1 MSRLQIH
8 SITDLN
14 FGKHQGTSFQDLN
27 HDFVVFYG
35 ANESGK
41 STIAEYLTWTLGGP
55 WRTAAL
61 GSERFRSL
69 NSDQVSGRLVGALGD
84 ETLDIDAKFKIK
96 ASGNPNDLRSGN
108 VGKRSVAANEFINLF
123 NGLAVDDFRWIYRL
137 YGVEL
142 GSVGTAENFSNLFSN
157 FTMGNAATSGNPRER
172 AKELSTRADKL
183 DKERK
188 DIDKA
193 IRLLTNQ
200 IKDAKKVPDEIS
212 RWQSDLSKIEDDLK
226 TLNAELA
233 VLRGQQT
240 LIVRARNGLGAIT
253 KQDRAQQELSHL
265 DSVPS
270 KWEEVIP
277 LATEIRRVQSEL
289 ENVEQ
294 KLANA
299 KNEVA
304 RCSVKIG
311 VTNDVLIG
319 QTLTATERQ
328 RLQSAAQ
335 SVETSAT
342 NLTKADL
349 DIADLDRR
357 VSAISSEING
367 KAPLVGLSPTN
378 IDSVGPQSQFTDLQG
393 PAAVWSQT
401 SQDFTSIESSL
412 AGAQAQLDEVSI
424 QKDPGLSTSKAKLN
438 PALLVSALILVG
450 GLSLINPIIS
460 LVGALGA
467 AIAIA
472 LMSKRETTG
481 QPTSGD
487 QAGRIREAQTKVAQ
501 AQSDLA
507 AAKIKRDNAAN
518 RVTEP
523 LAKLGAA
530 ILTADNAG
538 SLLNQLADLAG
549 KVADRQSLYR
559 QLSDAR
565 ETRKRLETVLA
576 ESNEELIGLLHNR
589 QIIAIPDMSVFGI
602 WLTDYENAIIAH
614 QSLTSFAET
623 FATVQSKRD
632 ALLIPIAE
640 QIVGLPWPMINE
652 SLTTYESLASKIK
665 LAKDSLRDSDIEV
678 AAAGMNVPEIR
689 VLLEQFPSL
698 ESLNDQETYLT
709 EQINEI
715 SREHEQRI
723 ILRTEIQGQIKEKQ
737 NAEVLPS
744 LQLDLGEKEE
754 ALEEVIRDHEAHSLA
769 ASMLEE
775 MINRFERENQD
786 PLIQQAQRLICKVVP
801 DWGSLMY
808 SRDAGGKVI
817 IERDGTGGKL
827 IDNRLSDGGRALL
840 YLGIRLAFAEKD
852 AERRGI
858 HLPLI
863 CDDPLIHFDD
873 ERTSA
878 AIKLLDDM
886 SKSHQVFMFTCET
899 STRDLARDHGAKII
913 ELPRH

>member
-8 SITDLN
+8 SISDLN

-69 NSDQVSGRLVGALGD
+69 TSDQVSGRLVGTLGD
-84 ETLDIDAKFKIK
+84 EILDIDANFKILK
-96 ASGNPNDLRSGN
+96 TGNPRDLRSGTA
-108 VGKRSVAANEFINLF
+108 GKVPISASDFTKLF

-142 GSVGTAENFSNLFSN
+142 GNVGTAENFSNLFSN

-172 AKELSTRADKL
+172 AKELSTRADRL
-183 DKERK
+183 DKERR
-188 DIDKA
+188 DLDKA
-193 IRLLTNQ
+193 SRLLTNQ
-200 IKDAKKVPDEIS
+200 IKEAKKVPDEIS
-212 RWQSDLSKIEDDLK
+212 RWQSDLSKIEDDIQ

-233 VLRGQQT
+233 VLRGQQA
-240 LIVRARNGLGAIT
+240 LIVRARNGSGAIT
-253 KQDRAQQELSHL
+253 KQDRAQQELSFL

-270 KWEEVIP
+270 NWEEVLP
-277 LATEIRRVQSEL
+277 MVAELSRLQSEL
-289 ENVEQ
+289 ENSERA
-294 KLANA
+294 LAGA
-299 KNEVA
+299 KHEVA
-304 RCSVKIG
+304 RSSVKIG
-311 VTNDVLIG
+311 VTSDVLVG
-319 QTLTATERQ
+319 QTLTATERLQ
-328 RLQSAAQ
+328 LQSAAQ
-335 SVETSAT
+335 RVEKSTRD
-342 NLTKADL
+342 LTQADL
-349 DIADLDRR
+349 NIADLDRK
-357 VSAISSEING
+357 VSSISSEING
-367 KAPLVGLSPTN
+367 KAQLVGLSPTN

-393 PAAVWSQT
+393 HALVWSVASQEFMT
-401 SQDFTSIESSL
+401 SESAL
-412 AGAQAQLDEVSI
+412 AGAQAQCDEVSI

-460 LVGALGA
+460 IIGAIGG

-472 LMSKRETTG
+472 LMSNRETTG

-501 AQSDLA
+501 ARSDLA
-507 AAKIKRDNAAN
+507 TAKMKRDNAAN

-523 LAKLGAA
+523 LSKLGAA
-530 ILTADNAG
+530 IITADNAG
-538 SLLNQLADLAG
+538 SLLTQLAELAS
-549 KVADRQSLYR
+549 KVTERQSLYR
-559 QLSDAR
+559 QLSNAR
-565 ETRKRLETVLA
+565 ETRKGIETELD
-576 ESNEELIGLLHNR
+576 ESNKELIGLLHGR
-589 QIIAIPDMSVFGI
+589 QIINIPDIAIFGI
-602 WLTDYENAIIAH
+602 WLTDYENAITAN
-614 QSLTSFAET
+614 QSLTSITET

-632 ALLIPIAE
+632 ALLVPIAD
-640 QIVGLPWPMINE
+640 QIVDLPWPMIND
-652 SLTTYESLASKIK
+652 SLTTYEALAVKIK
-665 LAKDSLRDSDIEV
+665 VAKETLRDTDIEV
-678 AAAGMNVPEIR
+678 TAAGMNDPEIR
-689 VLLEQFPSL
+689 ALLEQFPSL
-698 ESLNDQETYLT
+698 ESLDDQEKYLT
-709 EQINEI
+709 NQIKEI
-715 SREHEQRI
+715 SYEHEQRI
-723 ILRTEIQGQIKEKQ
+723 ILRTETQGQIKEKQ
-737 NAEVLPS
+737 SSEILPS
-744 LQLDLGEKEE
+744 LLLDLGEKEE
-754 ALEEVIRDHEAHSLA
+754 ELEEVTRDHAALSLA

-775 MINRFERENQD
+775 MINQFERENQD

-801 DWGSLMY
+801 NWGSLMY
-808 SRDAGGKVI
+808 SRDSGGKVI
-817 IERDGTGGKL
+817 IERDGAGGKL

-873 ERTSA
+873 ERTSE
-878 AIKLLDDM
+878 AIKLLDGI

-899 STRDLARDHGAKII
+899 STRDLAREHGAKII
-913 ELPRH
+913 ELS

>member
-8 SITDLN
+8 SISDLN

-69 NSDQVSGRLVGALGD
+69 TSDQVSGRLVGALGD
-84 ETLDIDAKFKIK
+84 EILDIDANFKILK
-96 ASGNPNDLRSGN
+96 TGNPRDLRSGTA
-108 VGKRSVAANEFINLF
+108 GKVPISASDFTKLF

-172 AKELSTRADKL
+172 AKELSTRADRL
-183 DKERK
+183 DRERR
-188 DIDKA
+188 DLDKA

-200 IKDAKKVPDEIS
+200 IKEAKKVPDEIS
-212 RWQSDLSKIEDDLK
+212 RWQSDLSKIEDDIQ

-233 VLRGQQT
+233 VLRGQQA
-240 LIVRARNGLGAIT
+240 LIVRARNGSGAIT
-253 KQDRAQQELSHL
+253 KQDRARQELSFL

-270 KWEEVIP
+270 NWEEVLP
-277 LATEIRRVQSEL
+277 MAAELRRLQSEL
-289 ENVEQ
+289 ENSERA
-294 KLANA
+294 LAGA

-304 RCSVKIG
+304 RSSVKIG
-311 VTNDVLIG
+311 VTSEVLVG
-319 QTLTATERQ
+319 QTLTATERLQ
-328 RLQSAAQ
+328 LQSAAQ
-335 SVETSAT
+335 RVEKSTRD
-342 NLTKADL
+342 LTLADL
-349 DIADLDRR
+349 NIADLDRK
-357 VSAISSEING
+357 VSSISSEING
-367 KAPLVGLSPTN
+367 KAQQVGLSPTN

-393 PAAVWSQT
+393 HALVWSVASQEFMT
-401 SQDFTSIESSL
+401 SESAL
-412 AGAQAQLDEVSI
+412 AGAQAQCDEVSI

-450 GLSLINPIIS
+450 SLSLINPIIS
-460 LVGALGA
+460 IIGAIGG

-507 AAKIKRDNAAN
+507 TAKMKRDNAAT

-523 LAKLGAA
+523 LSKLGAA
-530 ILTADNAG
+530 IITADNAG
-538 SLLNQLADLAG
+538 SLLTQLAELAS
-549 KVADRQSLYR
+549 KVTERQSLYR

-565 ETRKRLETVLA
+565 ETRKRVETELD
-576 ESNEELIGLLHNR
+576 ESNKELIGLLHNR
-589 QIIAIPDMSVFGI
+589 QIINIPDIAIFGI
-602 WLTDYENAIIAH
+602 WLTDYENAITAN
-614 QSLTSFAET
+614 QSLTSITET

-632 ALLIPIAE
+632 ALLVPIAD
-640 QIVGLPWPMINE
+640 QIVGLPWPMIND
-652 SLTTYESLASKIK
+652 SLTTYEALAVKIK
-665 LAKDSLRDSDIEV
+665 VAKETLRDTDIEV
-678 AAAGMNVPEIR
+678 TAAGMNDPEIR
-689 VLLEQFPSL
+689 ALLEQFPSL
-698 ESLNDQETYLT
+698 ESLDDQEKYLT
-709 EQINEI
+709 NQIKEI
-715 SREHEQRI
+715 SHEHEQRI
-723 ILRTEIQGQIKEKQ
+723 ILRTETQGQIKEKQ
-737 NAEVLPS
+737 SLEILPS
-744 LQLDLGEKEE
+744 LLLDLGEKEE
-754 ALEEVIRDHEAHSLA
+754 ELEEVTRDHAAYSLA

-801 DWGSLMY
+801 NWGSLMY
-808 SRDAGGKVI
+808 SRDGGGKVI
-817 IERDGTGGKL
+817 IERDGAGGKL

-873 ERTSA
+873 ERTSE
-878 AIKLLDDM
+878 AIKLLDGI

-899 STRDLARDHGAKII
+899 STRDLAREHGAKII
-913 ELPRH
+913 ELS